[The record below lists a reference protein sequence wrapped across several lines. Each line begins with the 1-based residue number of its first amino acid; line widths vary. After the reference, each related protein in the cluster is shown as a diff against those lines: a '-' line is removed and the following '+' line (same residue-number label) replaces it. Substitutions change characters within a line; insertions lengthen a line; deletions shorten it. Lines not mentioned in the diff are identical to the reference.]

1 MPTFSIDDD
10 NNITLV
16 DTAAHTGNAGNPG
29 ATTFDS
35 EAALARISAE
45 WSLSRL
51 VDIWNSIPGHP
62 EVHRFAARS
71 KAVARIWKA
80 VQPLARNGQPADV
93 NTVSRNNEARSP
105 NRKSPSAH
113 KLAKKTAAKS
123 SGRNNK
129 KAAVI
134 AMMNRARGATLPEI
148 MKATAWQAHTVR
160 GFISI
165 LGSKGGHSIESTK
178 NAAGARTYCIV
189 R

>member
-1 MPTFSIDDD
+1 MLKELPEAEKDIRPSYY
-10 NNITLV
+10 
-16 DTAAHTGNAGNPG
+16 AG
-29 ATTFDS
+29 
-35 EAALARISAE
+35 ELR
-45 WSLSRL
+45 
-51 VDIWNSIPGHP
+51 
-62 EVHRFAARS
+62 
-71 KAVARIWKA
+71 
-80 VQPLARNGQPADV
+80 QPAD
-93 NTVSRNNEARSP
+93 
-105 NRKSPSAH
+105 
-113 KLAKKTAAKS
+113 
-123 SGRNNK
+123 NNK